1 MINWINILINIICS
15 VISSFIFIH
24 LILIVYR
31 PRIKISP
38 FICSQIDTFDQKGEQ
53 MYLFK
58 MRNISVFTAFDITVQ
73 LHEVIS
79 LPAENGK
86 TLDRY
91 KELKLKTNNFNY
103 LSRKKWSFIY
113 PSYSDNELI
122 FRLYENLK
130 SILEEDIKKIVIE
143 LTLKHGLTGITNVIT
158 KDYVNIENIKI
169 GKFSSGK
176 KMDVIH

>member
-15 VISSFIFIH
+15 FISSFIFIH

-91 KELKLKTNNFNY
+91 KELKLKTNNFN
-103 LSRKKWSFIY
+103 
-113 PSYSDNELI
+113 
-122 FRLYENLK
+122 
-130 SILEEDIKKIVIE
+130 
-143 LTLKHGLTGITNVIT
+143 
-158 KDYVNIENIKI
+158 
-169 GKFSSGK
+169 
-176 KMDVIH
+176 